1 MKIKIGEVPCYGE
14 LEDTSNFEVRFSD
27 EQHDL
32 MWITRDPDVIKT
44 WSQIVKYWERHA
56 EYMTE
61 QTGELVELWEI
72 ESDSS

>member
-1 MKIKIGEVPCYGE
+1 MKVEIGEVSCYGE
-14 LEDTSNFEVRFSD
+14 LDDTSNFEVRFSD